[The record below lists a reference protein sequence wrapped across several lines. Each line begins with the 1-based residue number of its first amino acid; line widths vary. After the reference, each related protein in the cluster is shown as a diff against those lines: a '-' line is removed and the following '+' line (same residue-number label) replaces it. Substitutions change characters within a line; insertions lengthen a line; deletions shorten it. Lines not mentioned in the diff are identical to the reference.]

1 MCGRVA
7 LMRPSCESGEASIG
21 DEEKGW
27 IWKSGRDATQT
38 LEMEETKRTYM
49 FNLIRRAH
57 RDEDVQ
63 IKVTEYLRC
72 IERSSSTIWQRYG
85 RQEDKNLNTKEMVE
99 VMVLDGLFIIEV
111 LIRHWINNGKIKT
124 DQSAYPEAE
133 GPQVQPKV
141 KLEPHALRLDLVILS
156 NQIPFFVLEDLFTM
170 TPRVPELRD
179 TKLKVLILYYL
190 FGSVGDGE
198 LVCDE
203 SSVYHILHL
212 VYKYLTFSKEQA
224 LPETPVPRLSLVGRA
239 MNMLKKKRI
248 DLYAFCKRT
257 FSRSSTKPVN
267 WLSWKEIP
275 PLKELV
281 RVGAETYRFT
291 EVKFKDGKLEIPAF
305 TCRLYDA
312 RLLANLVFLEM
323 CGWWPR
329 EERLFCS
336 YVMFMAELISDKK
349 DFALLF
355 KKGIVH
361 GNSYKEN
368 FGDLFMDSIV
378 KLAEV
383 GQGSINVPH
392 FSDLIADTVHC
403 YLRWTKEGNCRR
415 RRDKR

>member
-27 IWKSGRDATQT
+27 IWKSGRDATRT
-38 LEMEETKRTYM
+38 LEMEETKWTYM
-49 FNLIRRAH
+49 YNLIRRAH

-124 DQSAYPEAE
+124 DQSVYPEAE
-133 GPQVQPKV
+133 GPQVPPKV

-179 TKLKVLILYYL
+179 TKL
-190 FGSVGDGE
+190 
-198 LVCDE
+198 
-203 SSVYHILHL
+203 
-212 VYKYLTFSKEQA
+212 KEQA

-281 RVGAETYRFT
+281 RVGVRLKQAETYRFT

-415 RRDKR
+415 RRD

>member
-1 MCGRVA
+1 WYGSNLTIIIPLFGSYR
-7 LMRPSCESGEASIG
+7 
-21 DEEKGW
+21 
-27 IWKSGRDATQT
+27 T
-38 LEMEETKRTYM
+38 LEMEETKWTYM
-49 FNLIRRAH
+49 YNLIRRAH

-124 DQSAYPEAE
+124 DQSVYPEAE
-133 GPQVQPKV
+133 GPQVPPKV

-281 RVGAETYRFT
+281 RVGVRLKQAETYRFT

-415 RRDKR
+415 RRD